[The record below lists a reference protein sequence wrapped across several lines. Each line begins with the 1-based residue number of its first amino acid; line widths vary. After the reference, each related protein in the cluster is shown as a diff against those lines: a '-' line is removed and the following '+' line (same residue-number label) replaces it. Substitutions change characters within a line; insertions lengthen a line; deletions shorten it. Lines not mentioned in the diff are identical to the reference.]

1 MAVEIRLPQFGMA
14 MQEGTIV
21 HWFKEVGDTVEA
33 GELLA
38 EVEAAKS
45 VEELS
50 APGDGVLQQIL
61 VPVGVTVPVHEVLA
75 LLGPPGSREDG
86 PAAEPGAPAA
96 TAEGAAMPTA
106 TAGGAPPPPPGAER
120 QVTPRARRLAT
131 ELGVDLDTVVGSG
144 PGGRVVDDDVRAAT
158 RGSHGAPGPGT
169 SLPMSVMRR
178 TVAQRMDES
187 LRSSAQFT
195 LMTTVD
201 VTELVAFRDR
211 LTPPRPSYLDFLAKA
226 VALALVRHPRLNAT
240 LAGDHIL
247 QLADVHVGL
256 ATALEEGLV
265 VPVVRHAD
273 RKTLDEIATESADL
287 VRRAH
292 EGAFTLD
299 EISGSTF
306 TISSLGS
313 LGIDAF
319 TPILN
324 PPEVAI
330 LGVGRI
336 VDQATR
342 AGDALEWRRMIT
354 LSLTVDHRL
363 VDGAPGA
370 MFLRTVGEL
379 LGDPL
384 GLT

>member
-14 MQEGTIV
+14 MQEGTII

-50 APGDGVLQQIL
+50 APGAGVLQQIL

-86 PAAEPGAPAA
+86 PAATPGAPAVA
-96 TAEGAAMPTA
+96 VEGVVTA
-106 TAGGAPPPPPGAER
+106 TARGGLPPSGTGR

-158 RGSHGAPGPGT
+158 RGSKGAPGRGT
-169 SLPMSVMRR
+169 SLPMSAMRR

-195 LMTTVD
+195 LMTTTD
-201 VTELVAFRDR
+201 VTELVTFRDG
-211 LTPPRPSYLDFLAKA
+211 LNPPRPSYLDFLTKA

-247 QLADVHVGL
+247 QLGDVHVGL

-273 RKTLDEIATESADL
+273 RKTLEEIATESADL

-292 EGAFTLD
+292 VGAYTLD
-299 EISGSTF
+299 DISGSTF

-336 VDQATR
+336 VDQASR
-342 AGDALEWRRMIT
+342 VGDALEWRRMIT
-354 LSLTVDHRL
+354 LSLTLDHRL

-370 MFLRTVGEL
+370 AFLGTVSEL
-379 LGDPL
+379 LGDPI